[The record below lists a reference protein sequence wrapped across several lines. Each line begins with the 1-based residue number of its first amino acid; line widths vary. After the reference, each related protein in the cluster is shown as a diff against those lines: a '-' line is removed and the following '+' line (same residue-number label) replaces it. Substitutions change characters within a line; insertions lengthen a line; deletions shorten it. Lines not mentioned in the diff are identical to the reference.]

1 VRFLFVHQNF
11 PAQYWHL
18 ALHLAAQGHEV
29 AAIGE
34 KANALRQRTR
44 VPGIRL
50 LGYEVPAPVL
60 VDPLGAA
67 IARGRAAADA
77 ATLLRRDGF
86 VPNVMLA
93 HPGWGEATFLKDVFP
108 AAKLVLYCEFFYRAR
123 GADVGFDPEFPP
135 RPESVAQLRL
145 RNAPFLIAL
154 DAADEGIAPTR
165 WQKQQFPTPHWPQIA
180 VVHDGID
187 TDAVKPDAG
196 ARLAIG
202 GIELGT
208 QDEVVT
214 YVARNLEPY
223 RGFHSFM
230 RAIPEIQ
237 RRRPQARIV
246 MVGGDKV
253 SYSPRLPTGET
264 YRALLMKEL
273 GDAIDY
279 SRVLMAG
286 QLPYADYLRLLQIS
300 AAHVY
305 LTYPFVLSWSML
317 EAMSAGALVVG
328 SRTPP
333 VEEVIAHGEN
343 GLLADF
349 FSPQDIAVQVE
360 RALADRGAMLPLR
373 NRARQTVVGR
383 YDLRRICLP
392 QQAALVGAG
401 SSSALRICAAQSELH
416 AANGGPV
423 PVA

>member
-1 VRFLFVHQNF
+1 MRFLFVHQNF
-11 PAQYWHL
+11 PAQYLHL

-44 VPGIRL
+44 VVGIRL
-50 LGYEVPAPVL
+50 LGYELPAPL
-60 VDPLGAA
+60 PADPLGAA

-77 ATLLRRDGF
+77 AAVLRRGGF
-86 VPNVMLA
+86 VPDVVLA

-108 AAKLVLYCEFFYRAR
+108 AAKLMLYCEFFYRAS
-123 GADVGFDPEFPP
+123 GADVGFDPEFPA
-135 RPESVAQLRL
+135 RAESVRQLRL
-145 RNAPFLIAL
+145 RNAPFLVAL
-154 DAADEGIAPTR
+154 DAADSGLSPTL
-165 WQKQQFPTPHWPQIA
+165 WQKQQFPARYAPQIG
-180 VVHDGID
+180 VIHDGID

-196 ARLAIG
+196 ARLTVCGRGLSAD
-202 GIELGT
+202 
-208 QDEVVT
+208 DEVVT

-237 RRRPQARIV
+237 RRRPHALIV
-246 MVGGDKV
+246 IAGGDAV
-253 SYSPRLPTGET
+253 SYSPRLPPGDT
-264 YRALLMKEL
+264 YRARLKKEL

-279 SRVLMAG
+279 SRVLMVG
-286 QLPYADYLRLLQIS
+286 QLPYRDYVRLLQIS

-317 EAMSAGALVVG
+317 EAMSAGATVVG

-333 VEEVIAHGEN
+333 VEEVIVHGEN

-349 FSPQDIAVQVE
+349 FSPHDIAAQVE
-360 RALADRGAMLPLR
+360 HALAERGAMRALR
-373 NRARQTVVGR
+373 ASARTRVLER
-383 YDLRRICLP
+383 YDLRRVCLP
-392 QQAALVGAG
+392 RQTAYLGAI
-401 SSSALRICAAQSELH
+401 SSNQSASRA
-416 AANGGPV
+416 PT

>member
-11 PAQYWHL
+11 PAQYHHL
-18 ALHLAAQGHEV
+18 ALHLAALGHEV

-50 LGYEVPAPVL
+50 LGYELPAPVPA
-60 VDPLGAA
+60 DPLGAA

-77 ATLLRRDGF
+77 AAVLRRDGF
-86 VPNVMLA
+86 VPDVVLA

-108 AAKLVLYCEFFYRAR
+108 AAQLVLYCEFFYRAS
-123 GADVGFDPEFPP
+123 GADVGFDAEFPP
-135 RPESVAQLRL
+135 RPETVAQLRL

-154 DAADEGIAPTR
+154 DAADRGIAPTR
-165 WQKQQFPTPHWPQIA
+165 WQKQQFPARHRSQIA

-187 TDAVKPDAG
+187 TDAVKPNAG
-196 ARLAIG
+196 ARLAVC
-202 GIELGT
+202 GIELSA

-230 RAIPEIQ
+230 RAIPQIQ
-237 RRRPQARIV
+237 RRRPNAKIV
-246 MVGGDKV
+246 LVGGDAV
-253 SYSPRLPTGET
+253 SYSPRLPPGES
-264 YRALLMKEL
+264 YRTRLVKEL

-279 SRVLMAG
+279 ARVLMPG
-286 QLPYADYLRLLQIS
+286 QLAYADYLRLLQIS

-317 EAMSAGALVVG
+317 EAMSAGTLVVG

-349 FSPQDIAVQVE
+349 FSPRDIATQVE
-360 RALADRGAMLPLR
+360 RALAERGAMQAMR
-373 NRARQTVVGR
+373 NRARETVLER
-383 YDLRRICLP
+383 YDLKRCLA
-392 QQAALVGAG
+392 QQLALVGAR
-401 SSSALRICAAQSELH
+401 SREA
-416 AANGGPV
+416 V
-423 PVA
+423 DVA